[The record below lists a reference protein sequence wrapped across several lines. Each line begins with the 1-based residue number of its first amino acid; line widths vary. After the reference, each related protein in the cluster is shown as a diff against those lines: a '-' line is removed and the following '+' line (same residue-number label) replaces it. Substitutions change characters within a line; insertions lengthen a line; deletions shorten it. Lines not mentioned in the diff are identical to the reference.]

1 VAALMAELE
10 ERQHGDTGRAREWM
24 TRAMHA
30 RRDPAWTADGF
41 VSDHWMPVSPLTGR
55 LDAFE
60 WKDPLAGED
69 FSRALIEADKSGRV
83 MLDAPAPRTVSTA
96 TPLAAESL
104 PATRA
109 PDEPAKASVASAPSN
124 VPSNASSSVPSSAPS
139 DAAVSPD
146 TFFAKKV
153 PQPDPVPAS
162 TTTPVPAA
170 GNPDM
175 SSAASG
181 KPDVLLGQ
189 RERSEL
195 AAPSSQEPSSQEKS
209 SQAELGV
216 RRGRGVAPVPVVPA
230 LIPLVHAPDDPGPDH
245 DAHVEREP
253 EPTAEVLPD
262 SWSRIRQ
269 MFRP

>member
-1 VAALMAELE
+1 
-10 ERQHGDTGRAREWM
+10 
-24 TRAMHA
+24 
-30 RRDPAWTADGF
+30 
-41 VSDHWMPVSPLTGR
+41 MPVSPLTGR

-83 MLDAPAPRTVSTA
+83 MLDAPVPRAVSTA

-104 PATRA
+104 PAPATRA
-109 PDEPAKASVASAPSN
+109 PEKASAASAPSKA
-124 VPSNASSSVPSSAPS
+124 PSSVSSSAPS
-139 DAAVSPD
+139 EAAVSSD

-153 PQPDPVPAS
+153 PQPDPVPAP

-170 GNPDM
+170 GKADM
-175 SSAASG
+175 SSAAAG
-181 KPDVLLGQ
+181 KPDVSLGQ

-195 AAPSSQEPSSQEKS
+195 AAPSSQEPSSHEKS

-216 RRGRGVAPVPVVPA
+216 RRGRGVTPVPVVPA

-253 EPTAEVLPD
+253 EPTAEALPD